1 MTSTKNKRDG
11 RHGTVI
17 MASSSRCSLDLA
29 AKIGIMRAARDNE
42 DNNKSTPKVSDNG
55 KAREATPSRSTS
67 VQGSGLTAALARLSS
82 TRSASRES
90 ASVQAVLPLLAPPGS
105 RSRPR
110 RSQSGSGFDSKPL
123 CVRPYS
129 RVDIPKKAVR
139 RPR

>member
-1 MTSTKNKRDG
+1 
-11 RHGTVI
+11 

-90 ASVQAVLPLLAPPGS
+90 ASVRAVFPPAPPGS

-110 RSQSGSGFDSKPL
+110 RSQSGSGFDSKPI

-129 RVDIPKKAVR
+129 RVDVPKKAAR